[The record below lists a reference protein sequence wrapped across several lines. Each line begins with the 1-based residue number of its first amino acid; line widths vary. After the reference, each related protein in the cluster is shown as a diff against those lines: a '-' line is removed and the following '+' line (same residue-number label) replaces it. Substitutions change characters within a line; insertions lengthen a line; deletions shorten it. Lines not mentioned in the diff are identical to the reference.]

1 MKSECL
7 RFGQI
12 PGQNPLFVACLEGE
26 ESALSFY
33 PSMPLTPEALT
44 FRAERAGRFSRL
56 QRAPLI
62 RALEDF
68 QARIGAGSKVLEQLK
83 RLSRDGTLA
92 VLTGQQV
99 ALFGGPSFAVY
110 KAATAVG
117 LARHLEEAGIAAV
130 PVFWLAADDSDFDE
144 VRTTTFLGADGAR
157 LDLQL
162 PITKE
167 PDGTM
172 VGALPV
178 GDLQS
183 EFEKL
188 DRNFDQ
194 TSFYA
199 EVRAVLQGAY
209 RPERTLREAFGAW
222 LSRLFEDSGLICFD
236 PLAPEVKRELGPFFA
251 SAVSQRAEIN
261 RRLQERGEAIQ
272 AAGYSP
278 QVFVDE
284 TESLLFL
291 FEGKRRRKLEF
302 NGKEFVARDLPNL
315 RISESD
321 LLDRVRSHPEQFGPN
336 VLLRPVLQDHLFP
349 TAVTVGGPSEI
360 AYFAQVN
367 AIAPHFDLEVS
378 IVPRNGFTMV
388 DRKSLR
394 YLERYELTVQ
404 ELLNENPDRLTE
416 KIIRG
421 GPSGRILAEL
431 DRARQDL
438 EKRLS
443 VIEQGLQQQDPP
455 LVQMLE
461 GAKGKML
468 YQLQKVHDRYV
479 FNHRER
485 EGHLKRH
492 LDFMKQRLYPDGR
505 LQERTLNFN
514 QFLMEEGPE
523 LLQRLQASVQPFC
536 AAHQIVY
543 L

>member
-33 PSMPLTPEALT
+33 PSIPLTPESLVA
-44 FRAERAGRFSRL
+44 RAERAGRLSRL

-68 QARIGAGSKVLEQLK
+68 QGRIGAGSKAFNQLK
-83 RLSRDGTLA
+83 RLNRDDTLA

-110 KAATAVG
+110 KAATAVQ
-117 LARHLEEAGIAAV
+117 LARRLEEAGIPAV

-144 VRTTTFLGADGAR
+144 VRTTTFLGGDGAR
-157 LDLQL
+157 VDLQIPL
-162 PITKE
+162 NE
-167 PDGTM
+167 VPDGTI
-172 VGALPV
+172 VGSLPV

-188 DRNFDQ
+188 DRHLAQTNFY
-194 TSFYA
+194 S
-199 EVRAVLQGAY
+199 EVRADLHNAY
-209 RPERTLREAFGAW
+209 RPDRTLREAFGAW

-251 SAVSQRAEIN
+251 TAVSRRAEIN
-261 RRLQERGEAIQ
+261 RSLQERGEAIQ
-272 AAGYSP
+272 ASGYSP

-291 FEGKRRRKLEF
+291 FERARRRKLEF
-302 NGKEFVARDLPNL
+302 NGKEYVTRDHPKL
-315 RISESD
+315 RIPESD
-321 LLDRVRSHPEQFGPN
+321 LLDRVRRHPEQFGPN

-349 TAVTVGGPSEI
+349 TAVTVGGPSEV

-367 AIAPHFDLEVS
+367 AIAPHFELEVS
-378 IVPRNGFTMV
+378 IVPRNGFTLV

-404 ELLNENPDRLTE
+404 ELLSESPDKLTE
-416 KIIRG
+416 KIIRS

-431 DRARQDL
+431 DQARQDL
-438 EKRLS
+438 EKRLF
-443 VIEQGLQQQDPP
+443 VIEQGLQKQDPP

-468 YQLQKVHDRYV
+468 YQLQKVQDRYV
-479 FNHRER
+479 RNHRER
-485 EGHLKRH
+485 EVHLKRH
-492 LDFMKQRLYPDGR
+492 LDFMKQRLFPDGR
-505 LQERTLNFN
+505 LQERTVNFN
-514 QFLMEEGPE
+514 QFLMEDGPD

-536 AAHQIVY
+536 PAHQIVY